1 MTRTLSIVVGLLAL
15 AGDASLVTALAQVPA
30 QSSTDPLTAKVDPVV
45 APARQAGNDWRL
57 PSDDEI
63 RGLIAARNAP
73 RPGQG
78 IVIGILGP
86 EGERILAGGTGA
98 GAGFDSTTLFEI
110 GSITKVFTA
119 LLLADMAN
127 NGEVSLD
134 DPAAKYLP
142 AGHGMPE
149 RGGRP
154 ITLKDLATHRSGL
167 PRMADDMWAVSHPD
181 GQFAD
186 YTEERLLA
194 FLDRHQLTREP
205 GARFEYSN
213 LGMGLVGYLLTRV
226 AKSDYETL
234 VRTRITGPLG
244 MKDTMITLTPSH
256 AARLAAPFDAYMRP
270 AKPIRMAA
278 LEGAGAI
285 RSTVADML
293 IFAKALLDP
302 TSPIAPALK
311 TALAVRTPGEN
322 PITVQALGWLIRRLP
337 GRELL
342 MHNGLSYGFSSVL
355 ILEPAKGRAVVV
367 LVNSAAE
374 PRSEDLAF
382 NIVGRQPVAPTPAV
396 PPAPPPFVPRKE
408 VSLPVA
414 ELDKVAGRYDF
425 GPSFVVT
432 ITRDGKYLYAE
443 SQRQG
448 VRGPRLQILPEA
460 PMSFFWKAMDAQLR
474 FTTDASGTVIGAEG
488 SDRGKQMVGRRLAP

>member
-1 MTRTLSIVVGLLAL
+1 MTQTSRREALRLAAAL
-15 AGDASLVTALAQVPA
+15 AVVAVTAPAAAQ
-30 QSSTDPLTAKVDPVV
+30 
-45 APARQAGNDWRL
+45 QAGGDWRL

-86 EGERILAGGTGA
+86 EGERIVAGGTGA
-98 GAGFDSTTLFEI
+98 GAAVDSTTLFEI

-127 NGEVSLD
+127 KGEVSLD

-142 AGHGMPE
+142 AGHRMPE

-154 ITLKDLATHRSGL
+154 ITLTDLATHRSGL

-205 GARFEYSN
+205 GAQFDYSN
-213 LGMGLVGYLLTRV
+213 IGMGLVGHLLTR
-226 AKSDYETL
+226 AAGSDYETL
-234 VRTRITGPLG
+234 MRTRITGPLG
-244 MKDTMITLTPSH
+244 MDDTMITLPPSH

-270 AKPIRMAA
+270 VKPIEMAA
-278 LEGAGAI
+278 LAGAGAI

-302 TSPIAPALK
+302 ASPVAPALK
-311 TALAVRTPGEN
+311 TALSVRTPSEN
-322 PITVQALGWLIRRLP
+322 RFEQALGWVVRRLS

-342 MHNGLSYGFSSVL
+342 MHDGSTSGFSSIL
-355 ILEPAKGRAVVV
+355 ILEPAKGRAVVA
-367 LVNSAAE
+367 LVNSRAE
-374 PRSEDLAF
+374 PGPEDLAF
-382 NIVGRQPVAPTPAV
+382 NIVGGQRVQPTPAV
-396 PPAPPPFVPRKE
+396 PPAPPPFVPRTE
-408 VSLPVA
+408 ISLPVP
-414 ELDKVAGRYDF
+414 ELDKVTGRYVFDA
-425 GPSFVVT
+425 GFVST
-432 ITRDGKYLYAE
+432 ITRDGGYLYAQSHRE
-443 SQRQG
+443 G
-448 VRGPRLQILPEA
+448 GPGGPRLQILPEA
-460 PMSFFWKAMDAQLR
+460 PLTFFWKAMDAQIR
-474 FTTDASGTVIGAEG
+474 FTIDASGMVTGAVLTQQG
-488 SDRGKQMVGRRLAP
+488 RQLAGRRVPR

>member
-1 MTRTLSIVVGLLAL
+1 MTQISKREALRLAAAL
-15 AGDASLVTALAQVPA
+15 A
-30 QSSTDPLTAKVDPVV
+30 VV
-45 APARQAGNDWRL
+45 AITTPAAAQQAGNDWRL

-86 EGERILAGGTGA
+86 EAERIVAGGTGA
-98 GAGFDSTTLFEI
+98 GAGFDSATLFEI

-119 LLLADMAN
+119 LLFADMAN
-127 NGEVSLD
+127 KGEVSLD

-142 AGHGMPE
+142 AGHRMPE

-154 ITLKDLATHRSGL
+154 ITLTDLATHRSGL

-194 FLDRHQLTREP
+194 FLDRHQLAREP
-205 GARFEYSN
+205 GAQFEYSN
-213 LGMGLVGYLLTRV
+213 LGMGLVGYLLTR
-226 AKSDYETL
+226 AADSDYETL

-244 MKDTMITLTPSH
+244 MNDTMITMPPSH

-270 AKPIRMAA
+270 VKPIDMAA
-278 LEGAGAI
+278 LAGAGAI

-293 IFAKALLDP
+293 IFARALLDAA
-302 TSPIAPALK
+302 SPVTPALK
-311 TALAVRTPGEN
+311 TALSVRTPGEN
-322 PITVQALGWLIRRLP
+322 RFEQALGWVVRRLP

-342 MHNGLSYGFSSVL
+342 MHNGVSYGFSSIL
-355 ILEPAKGRAVVV
+355 ILEPAKGRAVVA

-374 PRSEDLAF
+374 PGPEDLAF
-382 NIVGRQPVAPTPAV
+382 NIVGGQQVQPTPAV
-396 PPAPPPFVPRKE
+396 PPAPPPFVPRTAI
-408 VSLPVA
+408 SLPVT

-425 GPSFVVT
+425 GPGFVVA
-432 ITRDGKYLYAE
+432 ITRDGGYLYA
-443 SQRQG
+443 QRDG
-448 VRGPRLQILPEA
+448 VPGAPRLQIAPEA
-460 PMSFFWKAMDAQLR
+460 PLAFFWKALDAQIR
-474 FTTDASGTVIGAEG
+474 FTTDASGMVTGAVVTQ
-488 SDRGKQMVGRRLAP
+488 GKQMVGRRVAP

>member
-1 MTRTLSIVVGLLAL
+1 MTKISKREALRLAAAL
-15 AGDASLVTALAQVPA
+15 A
-30 QSSTDPLTAKVDPVV
+30 VV
-45 APARQAGNDWRL
+45 AITIPAAAQQAGNDWRL

-86 EGERILAGGTGA
+86 EGERIVAGGTGA
-98 GAGFDSTTLFEI
+98 GAAFDSTTVFEI

-127 NGEVSLD
+127 KAEVSLD
-134 DPAAKYLP
+134 DPAATYLP
-142 AGHGMPE
+142 AGHRMPQ
-149 RGGRP
+149 RGSRP
-154 ITLKDLATHRSGL
+154 ITLADLASHRSGL

-205 GARFEYSN
+205 GAQFEYSN

-226 AKSDYETL
+226 AGSDYETL
-234 VRTRITGPLG
+234 VRERLTGPLG
-244 MKDTMITLTPSH
+244 MNDTMITLPPSH

-270 AKPIRMAA
+270 VKPIEMAA
-278 LEGAGAI
+278 LAGAGAI

-293 IFAKALLDP
+293 IFARALLDP
-302 TSPIAPALK
+302 TSPVAPALK
-311 TALAVRTPGEN
+311 TALSVRTPSEN
-322 PITVQALGWLIRRLP
+322 RFEQALGWVVRRLP

-342 MHNGLSYGFSSVL
+342 MHDGRSNGFSSIL
-355 ILEPAKGRAVVV
+355 ILEPAKGRAVVA

-374 PRSEDLAF
+374 PGPVDLAF
-382 NIVGRQPVAPTPAV
+382 NIVGGQPVQPTPAV
-396 PPAPPPFVPRKE
+396 LPAPPPFVPRTAI
-408 VSLPVA
+408 SLPVA

-425 GPSFVVT
+425 GAGFVVA
-432 ITRDGKYLYAE
+432 ITRAGGYLYAQA
-443 SQRQG
+443 QREG
-448 VRGPRLQILPEA
+448 AAGAPKLQILPEA
-460 PMSFFWKAMDAQLR
+460 PLAFFWKAMDAQIR
-474 FTTDASGTVIGAEG
+474 FTTDASGTVTGAVLTQG
-488 SDRGKQMVGRRLAP
+488 RQMVGRRVAR

>member
-1 MTRTLSIVVGLLAL
+1 
-15 AGDASLVTALAQVPA
+15 
-30 QSSTDPLTAKVDPVV
+30 
-45 APARQAGNDWRL
+45 
-57 PSDDEI
+57 
-63 RGLIAARNAP
+63 
-73 RPGQG
+73 
-78 IVIGILGP
+78 
-86 EGERILAGGTGA
+86 
-98 GAGFDSTTLFEI
+98 
-110 GSITKVFTA
+110 
-119 LLLADMAN
+119 
-127 NGEVSLD
+127 
-134 DPAAKYLP
+134 
-142 AGHGMPE
+142 
-149 RGGRP
+149 
-154 ITLKDLATHRSGL
+154 
-167 PRMADDMWAVSHPD
+167 MWAASHPD

-205 GARFEYSN
+205 GAQFEYSN

-270 AKPIRMAA
+270 AKPNRMAA

-302 TSPIAPALK
+302 TSPIAPVLK
-311 TALAVRTPGEN
+311 TALSVRAPGEN
-322 PITVQALGWLIRRLP
+322 PITELALGWVVRRLP

-355 ILEPAKGRAVVV
+355 ILEPAKGRAVVA

-382 NIVGRQPVAPTPAV
+382 NIVGIQPVAPTPAV
-396 PPAPPPFVPRKE
+396 RPAPPPFVPRKE
-408 VSLPVA
+408 ISLPAA

-425 GPSFVVT
+425 GSGLVVT
-432 ITRDGKYLYAE
+432 ITRDGEYLYAE

-448 VRGPRLQILPEA
+448 VRGPRLQIVPEA
-460 PMSFFWKAMDAQLR
+460 PLAFFWKAMDAQIR
-474 FTTDASGTVIGAEG
+474 FTTDASGMVTGAEG
-488 SDRGKQMVGRRLAP
+488 SDRGKQMVGRRVAPEENTLSKVEDLKTLARYVGAYQMAPGMNMVVTLEGSQLVTKPGNQSGVPIFPESETKFFAKVAAAKIEFEFAQPDPDGVPGQLIMRQNGRTRTMNRLSEAEFKQIEAER

>member
-1 MTRTLSIVVGLLAL
+1 MTHISKREALRLAAAL
-15 AGDASLVTALAQVPA
+15 AVVAITVPA
-30 QSSTDPLTAKVDPVV
+30 AAQ
-45 APARQAGNDWRL
+45 QAGNDWRL
-57 PSDDEI
+57 PSDDDI

-86 EGERILAGGTGA
+86 EGERIVAGGTGT
-98 GAGFDSTTLFEI
+98 GAGFSSTTLFEI

-127 NGEVSLD
+127 KGEVSLD

-142 AGHGMPE
+142 AGHRMPE

-154 ITLKDLATHRSGL
+154 ITLTDLATHRSGL
-167 PRMADDMWAVSHPD
+167 LRMADDMWAVSHPD

-186 YTEERLLA
+186 YTEKRLLA

-205 GARFEYSN
+205 GAQWAYSN

-234 VRTRITGPLG
+234 VRTRITGPLR
-244 MKDTMITLTPSH
+244 MNDTMITMPPSH

-270 AKPIRMAA
+270 VRPMDMAA
-278 LEGAGAI
+278 LAGAGAI

-302 TSPIAPALK
+302 TSPVAPALK
-311 TALAVRTPGEN
+311 KALSVRTRGEN
-322 PITVQALGWLIRRLP
+322 PGIEQALGWVVRRLP

-342 MHNGLSYGFSSVL
+342 MHNGQTLGFSSIL
-355 ILEPAKGRAVVV
+355 ILEPAKGRAVVA
-367 LVNSAAE
+367 LANSAAD
-374 PRSEDLAF
+374 PGPEDLAF

-396 PPAPPPFVPRKE
+396 PPAPPPFVPRTAI
-408 VSLPVA
+408 SLPVG
-414 ELDKVAGRYDF
+414 ELDKIAGRYDF
-425 GPSFVVT
+425 GPGFVVA
-432 ITRDGKYLYAE
+432 ITRDGGYLYA
-443 SQRQG
+443 QREG
-448 VRGPRLQILPEA
+448 VPGAPRLQIVPEA
-460 PMSFFWKAMDAQLR
+460 PLAFFWKALDAQIR
-474 FTTDASGTVIGAEG
+474 FTTDASGMVTGAVVTQG
-488 SDRGKQMVGRRLAP
+488 RQMVGRRVAS

>member
-1 MTRTLSIVVGLLAL
+1 VSISRRKLLQVLPA
-15 AGDASLVTALAQVPA
+15 AAAVSLQAQDTPATSLTGPAPA
-30 QSSTDPLTAKVDPVV
+30 Q
-45 APARQAGNDWRL
+45 QAGGDWRL

-63 RGLIAARNAP
+63 RGLIAARNGP

-86 EGERILAGGTGA
+86 EGERIVAGGTGA

-127 NGEVSLD
+127 KGEVSLD

-142 AGHGMPE
+142 AGHRMPE

-154 ITLKDLATHRSGL
+154 ITLTDLATHRSGL
-167 PRMADDMWAVSHPD
+167 PSMADDMWPISHPD

-186 YTEERLLA
+186 YTEDRLLA
-194 FLDRHQLTREP
+194 FLDRHQLAREP
-205 GARFEYSN
+205 GAQFEYSN

-234 VRTRITGPLG
+234 VRTRITGPLR
-244 MKDTMITLTPSH
+244 MKDTMIALPPSH
-256 AARLAAPFDAYMRP
+256 AARLAAPFDTYMRP
-270 AKPIRMAA
+270 VKPMEMAA
-278 LEGAGAI
+278 LAGAGAI

-293 IFAKALLDP
+293 VFSKAVLDP

-311 TALAVRTPGEN
+311 TALSVRTPSEN
-322 PITVQALGWLIRRLP
+322 RFEQALGWLVRPLP

-342 MHNGLSYGFSSVL
+342 MHNGQMAGFSSVL
-355 ILEPAKGRAVVV
+355 ILEPAKGRAVVA

-374 PRSEDLAF
+374 PGPEDLAF
-382 NIVGRQPVAPTPAV
+382 NIVGGQTVLPTPTV
-396 PPAPPPFVPRKE
+396 PPAPAPFVPRTE
-408 VSLPVA
+408 ISLPVA

-425 GPSFVVT
+425 GPGFVLA
-432 ITRDGKYLYAE
+432 ITRDGGYLYA
-443 SQRQG
+443 QREG
-448 VRGPRLQILPEA
+448 MPGALRLQIVPEA
-460 PMSFFWKAMDAQLR
+460 PLAFFWKRIDAQIR
-474 FTTDASGTVIGAEG
+474 FTTDASGMVTGAVVTQG
-488 SDRGKQMVGRRLAP
+488 RQTVGRRLAPE